1 LDLSENY
8 LEGVIPPEL
17 EQLRNLMFLGLANN
31 QITGAIPESIGNIST
46 LVEID
51 LVVKKADRISTD
63 VI

>member
-46 LVEID
+46 LVKID

>member
-1 LDLSENY
+1 
-8 LEGVIPPEL
+8 
-17 EQLRNLMFLGLANN
+17 MFLGLANN

-46 LVEID
+46 LVKID

>member
-1 LDLSENY
+1 MDLSENY

-17 EQLRNLMFLGLANN
+17 GQLRNLMFLGLANN

-46 LVEID
+46 LVKID